1 MMNFL
6 RILLAGCLL
15 LAALPAEAKKAL
27 DERKMARKAETHFQ
41 FSEYDEALP
50 MFLKLLEK
58 NPDNARYCFYTGICY
73 YYSSTARPLAVPYF
87 ERALRLPGIDKTA
100 DLYLHA
106 GLAYLSVNRFGDAST
121 CFHLFRQKADAAY
134 DPTVADRLIKYCE
147 NGLKFWAKPARARIR
162 NLGKNVNSK
171 YPDYAPV
178 FTKDESQL
186 LFTSKRPGTTG
197 GRRDE
202 NGYFYED
209 IYLSRNLASRKWGES
224 GRYDTSYKAPK
235 FGPFR
240 FFFARAENVSE
251 INTNDHDGS
260 IAMSPEGENLFIYRY
275 GDIWKAA
282 WGGSRWEKPEKLH
295 QEVDARSS
303 VEPSLCFS
311 PDGNTLY
318 FVSDRKGGMG
328 GKDIWMCRKNG
339 NSWSLPENLGPKI
352 NTAQNEDA
360 PNLTKDGNT
369 LYFSSEGH
377 NSMGGFDVFRSD
389 MAADGSWDAP
399 ENLGAPINNG
409 GDDIFYT
416 PGQDGN
422 FAYYATLNRYDEGDL
437 DLYSV
442 MYYPEV
448 KPMAKLRLAKD
459 ELPAGASVQLVVDN
473 GNGPKTYDVAA
484 GDSVMYEFTPGGT
497 AMITV
502 KADGYRPFA
511 DTIVLSGT
519 EYEYALQEISVGTK
533 DDDRLALQLSS
544 YFFDIDYAVD
554 ADTLL
559 DQLADRKQARTLFLG
574 GLTDMRSVYTAYSTQ
589 ADRVTLVSAGSTI
602 DPLAATALA
611 SGGSW
616 LTLDNGQVLFDVNEA
631 FVRND
636 MKAQLDRMANMLKKD
651 PSATLRITGHADSQG
666 GDDYNLKLSKRRATA
681 VRNYF
686 IISGISPS
694 RLVVQG
700 EGENVPV
707 APNDNPQGRS
717 MNRRVEIQLVR

>member
-1 MMNFL
+1 MIRV
-6 RILLAGCLL
+6 RILIVCSLL
-15 LAALPAEAKKAL
+15 LFSAIPAEARKAL
-27 DERKMARKAETHFQ
+27 DERKMARKAEAHFQ

-50 MFLKLLEK
+50 MFLELLEK
-58 NPDNARYCFYTGICY
+58 NPDNAKYCFYTGICY

-121 CFHLFRQKADAAY
+121 CFHLFRQKADASY
-134 DPTVADRLIKYCE
+134 DPTIADRLIKYCE

-202 NGYFYED
+202 NGFFYED

-282 WGGSRWEKPEKLH
+282 WGGSRWEKPKKLH

-311 PDGNTLY
+311 PDGSTLY

-328 GKDIWMCRKNG
+328 GKDIWMCRKTG
-339 NSWSLPENLGPKI
+339 DSWGLPENLGPKI

-389 MAADGSWDAP
+389 MGADGSWAAP
-399 ENLGAPINNG
+399 ENLGAPVNNG

-459 ELPAGASVQLVVDN
+459 ELPEGASVQLVVDN

-502 KADGYRPFA
+502 KAEGYRPFA

-559 DQLADRKQARTLFLG
+559 DQLADRTQARTLFLG

-611 SGGSW
+611 PGGSW